1 MRQISPASC
10 LSKCEQRAS
19 FSTLC
24 FFSYSSILFFLWVR
38 IYFVF
43 LCDVVR
49 AQLNKKK
56 VDHRRLILTAQQL
69 FRPNEVCRLP
79 LQVHKLYSTR
89 SAHPASDGALSSDTE
104 IASKISKDF
113 IQKLNSFSC
122 KEEWA
127 VSYCSLLKSSMKFHA
142 VTFVIKLT
150 NIFVNVSLAIQEVSI
165 TAPVLDLKVHWTWST
180 RWLREIEFVFHIRC
194 TVWGNSCDNVIQ

>member
-1 MRQISPASC
+1 MFRLLFAPNFTCFLFIEMRTAS
-10 LSKCEQRAS
+10 L
-19 FSTLC
+19 LLHPLP
-24 FFSYSSILFFLWVR
+24 FFIFFNSLFLWVR

-56 VDHRRLILTAQQL
+56 KKVDHRRLILAAQQL
-69 FRPNEVCRLP
+69 FRPIEVGLLP

-142 VTFVIKLT
+142 VTFVIKAKICMVST
-150 NIFVNVSLAIQEVSI
+150 NIPKN
-165 TAPVLDLKVHWTWST
+165 
-180 RWLREIEFVFHIRC
+180 C
-194 TVWGNSCDNVIQ
+194 